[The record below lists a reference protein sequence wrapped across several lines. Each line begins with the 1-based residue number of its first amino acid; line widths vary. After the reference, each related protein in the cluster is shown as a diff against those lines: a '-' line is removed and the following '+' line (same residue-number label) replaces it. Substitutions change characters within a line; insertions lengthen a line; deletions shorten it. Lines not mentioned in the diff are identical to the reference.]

1 MPAAITTARFRPV
14 FGALLVGIATATAP
28 CAVSAGTISSWSGS
42 TSAAWSLNG
51 NWVVPANKPT
61 ASGTYSLVYSGTP
74 TNTTSNNNV
83 GVVNIDSILFS
94 NNGSVGQTS
103 AFTVGSTLTNSITLL
118 NGATITTTAVSGT
131 TLQDTLSS
139 AVTMSGT
146 STFSLGT
153 DHGVRLTGSIS
164 GSGTVV
170 KQGAGELVFTS
181 ASTITG
187 GFGGIR
193 IDSGAVT
200 LQGSEKLAAL
210 NGLTVS
216 IGGSAAGTLTLSGGA
231 SATSGTSTVNFQMGN
246 DATIQLTNSPSLNT
260 RFSAADFNVANAA
273 VTTGKTLSF
282 TGGGSGNQQ
291 SVTVDGVIR
300 DNSANGGIVD
310 VAFGG
315 KNIYVLNAASTYTG
329 STSVVSSVL
338 VNGTLASPTVTV
350 SSTAGIGGYL
360 GGSGLI
366 SGTLSVFS
374 GGSFAPGGTAS
385 GSTLTDSVATFTVGS
400 LALNSG
406 ATTALSVTGTSPGIL
421 NGFDQVAFT
430 GGSTSLTYGGLL
442 DLALS
447 GSYANYTTFDLFSGF
462 TSQVGDFT
470 SIALSALGTPYQ
482 GLTFSGPTGGVWE
495 TNKNGSGQS
504 LKFDQS
510 TGTLAVVPEPSAW
523 VIATIGTSLF
533 SLSRWR
539 QRAARRVRVA

>member
-1 MPAAITTARFRPV
+1 MIRQPATTAFCAA
-14 FGALLVGIATATAP
+14 FFALVGIVAAGTA
-28 CAVSAGTISSWSGS
+28 SAGTISSWSGS
-42 TSAAWSLNG
+42 TSTVWTANG
-51 NWVVPANKPT
+51 NWVVPANRPT
-61 ASGTYSLVYSGTP
+61 TSGTYSLVYSGTP

-83 GVVNIDSILFS
+83 GVVSIDSILFS
-94 NNGSVGQTS
+94 NNGSTGQTS
-103 AFTVGSTLTNSITLL
+103 AFTVGSTSTNSLTLL

-131 TLQDTLSS
+131 TLQDTLSA

-146 STFSLGT
+146 STFSLGEG
-153 DHGVRLTGSIS
+153 HGVRLTGSIS
-164 GSGTVV
+164 GRGTVV
-170 KQGAGELVFTS
+170 KQGAGDLVFTA

-187 GFGGIR
+187 GFGGMQ
-193 IDSGAVT
+193 IDSGVVT
-200 LQGSEKLAAL
+200 LQGSEKLTAL
-210 NGLTVS
+210 DGLTLS
-216 IGGSAAGTLTLSGGA
+216 IGGAAAGTLTLSGGA
-231 SATSGTSTVNFQMGN
+231 GATSGTSTVNFQMGN

-260 RFSAADFNVANAA
+260 RFSAADFNAANPA
-273 VTTGKTLSF
+273 VTTSKTLSF

-291 SVTVDGVIR
+291 TVTVDGVIR
-300 DNSANGGIVD
+300 DNSVNGGIVN

-315 KNIYVLNAASTYTG
+315 KNIYVLNAASSYTG
-329 STSVVSSVL
+329 STAVVSSVL

-350 SSTAGIGGYL
+350 SSTAGIGGSL

-385 GSTLTDSVATFTVGS
+385 GSTLTDSIATITLGS

-406 ATTALSVTGTSPGIL
+406 ATTSLSVTGTTPGIL

-430 GGSTSLTYGGLL
+430 GGSSSLTYGGFLNL
-442 DLALS
+442 TLS
-447 GSYANYTTFDLFSGF
+447 GSYANDTTFDLFSGF
-462 TSQVGDFT
+462 TSQGGDFT

-510 TGTLAVVPEPSAW
+510 TGALVIVPEPSTYAM
-523 VIATIGTSLF
+523 ALAGLACGGYSLF
-533 SLSRWR
+533 RR
-539 QRAARRVRVA
+539 RKRA

>member
-1 MPAAITTARFRPV
+1 MIRQPATTAFCAA
-14 FGALLVGIATATAP
+14 FFALVGIVAAGTA
-28 CAVSAGTISSWSGS
+28 SAGTISSWSGS
-42 TSAAWSLNG
+42 TSTVWTANG
-51 NWVVPANKPT
+51 NWVVPANRPT
-61 ASGTYSLVYSGTP
+61 TSGTYSLVYSGTP

-83 GVVNIDSILFS
+83 GVVSIDSILFS
-94 NNGSVGQTS
+94 NNGSTGQTS
-103 AFTVGSTLTNSITLL
+103 AFTVGSTSTNSLTLL

-131 TLQDTLSS
+131 TLQDTLSA

-146 STFSLGT
+146 STFSLGEG
-153 DHGVRLTGSIS
+153 HGVRLTGSIS
-164 GSGTVV
+164 GRGTVV
-170 KQGAGELVFTS
+170 KQGAGDLVFTA

-187 GFGGIR
+187 GFGGMQ
-193 IDSGAVT
+193 IDSGDVT
-200 LQGSEKLAAL
+200 LQGSEKLTAL
-210 NGLTVS
+210 DGLTLS
-216 IGGSAAGTLTLSGGA
+216 IGGAAAGTLTLSGGA
-231 SATSGTSTVNFQMGN
+231 GATSGTSTVNFQMGN

-260 RFSAADFNVANAA
+260 RFSAADFNAANPA
-273 VTTGKTLSF
+273 VTTSKTLSF

-291 SVTVDGVIR
+291 TVTVDGVIR
-300 DNSANGGIVD
+300 DNSVNGGIVN

-315 KNIYVLNAASTYTG
+315 KNIYVLNAASSYTG
-329 STSVVSSVL
+329 STAVVSSVL

-350 SSTAGIGGYL
+350 SSTAGIGGSL

-385 GSTLTDSVATFTVGS
+385 GSTLTDSIATITLGS

-406 ATTALSVTGTSPGIL
+406 ATTSLSVTGTTPGIL

-430 GGSTSLTYGGLL
+430 GGSSSLTYGGFLNL
-442 DLALS
+442 TLS
-447 GSYANYTTFDLFSGF
+447 GSYANDTTFDLFSGF
-462 TSQVGDFT
+462 TSQGGDFT

-510 TGTLAVVPEPSAW
+510 TGALVIVPEPSTYAM
-523 VIATIGTSLF
+523 VLAGLACGGYSL
-533 SLSRWR
+533 
-539 QRAARRVRVA
+539 ARRRKRA